1 LAFLAARFSLIDFWA
16 VFLACFSPLSF
27 ACATVCPPFARPGFN
42 YDPPGRTV
50 GIVNSWAVFGLIVG
64 GVAVAGAVLWRRWRR
79 WNPTQATSEE
89 ARAADFR
96 ASTYRDTGGV

>member
-1 LAFLAARFSLIDFWA
+1 
-16 VFLACFSPLSF
+16 
-27 ACATVCPPFARPGFN
+27 
-42 YDPPGRTV
+42 
-50 GIVNSWAVFGLIVG
+50 VNSWAVFGLIVG

>member
-1 LAFLAARFSLIDFWA
+1 MTRRGL
-16 VFLACFSPLSF
+16 PLG
-27 ACATVCPPFARPGFN
+27 CEQL
-42 YDPPGRTV
+42 
-50 GIVNSWAVFGLIVG
+50 AVFGLIVG

-89 ARAADFR
+89 ARAAEFR